1 MEQKTK
7 IQNETMKTILPWIIY
22 SVGKEYSAYGIV
34 DFADAIVRELAEKGY
49 MLEEKI
55 PLLNPTEPYPSLW
68 DYITAP
74 TPINCELA
82 E

>member
-7 IQNETMKTILPWIIY
+7 NEIMKAILPWIIY
-22 SVGKEYSAYGIV
+22 SMGKEYTAYGIV
-34 DFADAIVRELAEKGY
+34 DYADAIVRELDERGY
-49 MLEEKI
+49 MQEEKLS
-55 PLLNPTEPYPSLW
+55 LLNPTDPYPSFW
-68 DYITAP
+68 DYITPP